1 MAISRVESIGAG
13 VSGAATAPAQQP
25 AAAISTGQ
33 QAAPT
38 AIDSMAAVSTQMQF
52 GTSSQPQTGE
62 QQAGQETSKEPAKED
77 LNFVSESM
85 NHFMKLMNA
94 DLQFSVHEKTHRVM
108 VKLVD
113 ESTKEVL
120 KEFPPEEFL
129 DMVAKIQEYV
139 GMLVDK
145 KA

>member
-1 MAISRVESIGAG
+1 MAINRVEGIGAG
-13 VSGAATAPAQQP
+13 VSATAPVQP
-25 AAAISTGQ
+25 VVAASVGQVVPVAVEGVTETSTE
-33 QAAPT
+33 A
-38 AIDSMAAVSTQMQF
+38 QF
-52 GTSSQPQTGE
+52 GRPQPQAGE
-62 QQAGQETSKEPAKED
+62 QPVAQDSSEKEAPPED
-77 LNFVSESM
+77 LKFVSESM

-113 ESTKEVL
+113 VSTKEVL

>member
-1 MAISRVESIGAG
+1 MAISRVENIGVG
-13 VSGAATAPAQQP
+13 VSGAATAPMQP
-25 AAAISTGQ
+25 AAAVSAGQ
-33 QAAPT
+33 QMALT
-38 AIDSMAAVSTQMQF
+38 AIEGADATSTQMNL

-62 QQAGQETSKEPAKED
+62 QQTGQDASKELAKED

-113 ESTKEVL
+113 QGTKEVL

>member
-13 VSGAATAPAQQP
+13 VSSAAAAPAQP
-25 AAAISTGQ
+25 VVAASSGQ
-33 QAAPT
+33 TAPV
-38 AIDSMAAVSTQMQF
+38 AVEGVSETSTQTQF
-52 GTSSQPQTGE
+52 GTQQQQTGE
-62 QQAGQETSKEPAKED
+62 QQVTQDSANKAAEPED
-77 LNFVSESM
+77 LKFVSESM

-129 DMVAKIQEYV
+129 DMIAKIQEYV